1 MNGSIRSVLA
11 GGRSVVAAAIWL
23 WTLQAQG
30 GLPTAALDKNAAD
43 NVSAGMQS
51 VIVKPQVVVPANQRP
66 LGYSLWDMA
75 LTTAHFF
82 TGDRCTP
89 PETPFKILVF
99 CGKPPYNFEVKD
111 GTMFYVPVFSLDDS
125 PPVIGNFPE
134 VKDKLD
140 LNSYVYSMN
149 QVGIV
154 YGMISVDGWHYL
166 LNKNHLTGVDV
177 WPPLPDGGGTRYA
190 VVAAFLKPLGLGL
203 HTIEISAMMAGKD
216 IKPYCEINP
225 NMHCKDEFDFKITY
239 YVNVVQ

>member
-1 MNGSIRSVLA
+1 MKGPIRNVIA
-11 GGRSVVAAAIWL
+11 EGTRVVVAVLLLSA
-23 WTLQAQG
+23 LQAQA
-30 GLPTAALDKNAAD
+30 GLPAVALDNHAED
-43 NVSAGMQS
+43 VVSAGIQS
-51 VIVKPQVVVPANQRP
+51 VIVKPPAVVPANQRP

-99 CGKPPYNFEVKD
+99 CGKPPYNFEVKE

-125 PPVIGNFPE
+125 PPVIGTFPE